1 MDYKK
6 AFIKL
11 CIEKEALKF
20 GKFEL
25 KSGRTSPFFFNS
37 GVFTDGQSIDLIS
50 ELFLQIIKEKKN

>member
-37 GVFTDGQSIDLIS
+37 GVFTDGQSIDLI
-50 ELFLQIIKEKKN
+50 